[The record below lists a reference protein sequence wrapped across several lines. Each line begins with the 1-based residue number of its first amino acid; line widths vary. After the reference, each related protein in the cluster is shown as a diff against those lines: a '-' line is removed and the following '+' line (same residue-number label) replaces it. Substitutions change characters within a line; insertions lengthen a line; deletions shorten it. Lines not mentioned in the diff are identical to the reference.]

1 MKSFVY
7 VEVTQIHLGYGGRN
21 TWKHGSP
28 LWMRFMRKGASSF
41 ANFGML
47 GELPNMVKK
56 NYPSLFFHLVLFGR
70 IIPINGPCNI
80 KMSSL
85 LRFFGQNINQMGT
98 HRYLVQISQLQVRFK
113 LMERLPQTTLLL
125 DALAYKKSFRLSMT
139 LGLLPE
145 MPGKLVTSLPFSVS
159 NIISFF
165 S

>member
-1 MKSFVY
+1 M
-7 VEVTQIHLGYGGRN
+7 EA
-21 TWKHGSP
+21 WKPVVDAVHE
-28 LWMRFMRKGASSF
+28 KGAIFFCQLWHAGRASKY
-41 ANFGML
+41 G
-47 GELPNMVKK
+47 KK
-56 NYPSLFFHLVLFGR
+56 ISPSLFFHLVLFGR

-85 LRFFGQNINQMGT
+85 LCFFGQNINQMGT
-98 HRYLVQISQLQVRFK
+98 HRYLVQISQLQVRLK
-113 LMERLPQTTLLL
+113 LMERPPQTTLLL